1 MRVHHTLVCF
11 VTISLSLL
19 GVRSFAAEDA
29 ESQPE
34 TSFYNQV
41 RPILQANCHG
51 CHQPAKSLGDYVMTD
66 FKKLLAGGE
75 SGLAAIVPGKPEES
89 YLIEQIT
96 PTDGEALMPK
106 KADPLIGNDIK
117 IITQWIKEGAKD
129 DTPASAKQRYD
140 MDHPPVYT
148 RQPVVATLDFSPDG
162 SLLAIGGFHEVLLF
176 KGDGSERVGRL
187 VGVSAKIQSVVFS
200 PDGKKLAV
208 TGGLPGRMGEVQVWD
223 VANQKL
229 LLSTPIT
236 YDTVYGGSWSPD
248 GKLIAFGCTDNSVR
262 AIDAETGEEKLFQ
275 GAHSDWSLGTIF
287 STDGEHLAS
296 VGRDMTVKL
305 IEVAT
310 ERFVDNITS
319 ITPGALKGGVQAIAR
334 HPERDEIV
342 VGGSDGV
349 AKVYRMERLTKRVI
363 GDDANLIRVM
373 PEIGGRIF
381 GLDVSADGKQ
391 FAACSSL
398 DGSGEVQI
406 YSYEFDSA
414 LPDDIKAIHEKRA
427 QQWNADERKKIE
439 EYNAKDVKLI
449 SRTAVSEAAMYAVAF
464 HPDGKTL
471 AAAGGDGKIR
481 FIDPATG
488 NIKSTFE
495 PAPINKSSQ
504 TMMEMGIAQLAAPEP
519 NDLSTEQLPKGRS
532 ITKLVVE
539 PAEIN
544 ISSKFAYSQILI
556 TALLE
561 DGSTTDV
568 TRQAKLTLS
577 TDVATVGP
585 SGVVRPV
592 KSGEATLGIS
602 IAGHSATIP
611 VVVKNLDQEAKVDY
625 IRDVNPVLTRL
636 GCNQGTCHGAKDGK
650 NGFKLSLRGYDAIYD
665 VRALTDDHVSR
676 RVNLASPDNSLML
689 LKGTGS
695 VPHVGKQLM
704 KPGEPYYEIIR
715 NWIADGAQL
724 NQSASRVAKITV
736 TPENPVV
743 QEIGQKQQVRVLA
756 HYQDGSQ
763 RDVTQEAFIT
773 SGNTEIATVNKFGL
787 MTALRR
793 GEAPVL
799 CRFEGAYAATT
810 LTVMGDREG
819 FVWQQ
824 PETWSRIDEL
834 TASKWERMKI
844 LPAGLCTDAE
854 FLRRV
859 YLDLTGLPP
868 TSDQVRAFIA
878 DTTDTRTKRAAV
890 IDQLIGSNEYIEFW
904 TNKWADLLQVN
915 GKFLGR
921 PGAVAYRKWIR
932 DHVEKNTPYDQFVT
946 EVVTAEGSNKENPA
960 ASYYKILRDPADTM
974 ENTTHLFLAV
984 RFNCNKCHDHPFE
997 RWTQDQYYET
1007 AAFFAQVGL
1016 KRDPNEKANI
1026 GGTAVEGAKPLYE
1039 VVYDKPEGEMKH
1051 DRTGEVTAP
1060 YFPYEAV
1067 YKAPE
1072 TATRRQQLAEWMTSP
1087 DNQYFARSY
1096 VNRLWGYMFGI
1107 GIIEPIDDIRA
1118 GNPPTNPELLDYL
1131 EAEFIQSGFDVQHVI
1146 KLICQSR
1153 TYQLSIEQNR
1163 WNADDKINYSH
1174 ALARRLP
1181 AEVLYDTVYRSV
1193 GAQTKIPGVPPGTR
1207 AAELPDVSIK
1217 IPGGFLN
1224 TFGRPPRESSC
1235 ECERTNE
1242 VQLGPVMALIS
1253 GPTIADAIVDEKNDL
1268 HKLVTELEDDH
1279 KLINEIFL
1287 RILNR
1292 PATDAEIAA
1301 TMKSM
1306 QEIAPDHVALQQE
1319 LKDREVWWAETK
1331 PKLEV
1336 KRQQMMTAAQ
1346 QKVDE
1351 YKASQAEEVAKKTKE
1366 REDRI
1371 AAAEAKLKTYEETLP
1386 AKLTAWETNQNST
1399 AWTLLDP
1406 IEMKSSMG
1414 AEFEKR
1420 DDLSIF
1426 VTGKNGKGT
1435 YTVVAETDAT
1445 NITGIRLEVLSD
1457 EKLPGKGPGRAMNGN
1472 FVLSEFS
1479 LKSASKADPET
1490 AKEVKLEKA
1499 LADKAQDG
1507 YAIATAIDGKAPGSG
1522 NGWAMVNGLGSTHW
1536 ATFEV
1541 KEPIANEGGTRLVFT
1556 LNQQYNDG
1564 THSIGKFRLAIT
1576 TAEKPVGLGL
1586 PEEVQP
1592 ILATTPEERS
1602 DEQKAKLLEF
1612 FRLQDQPL
1620 QNLVK
1625 AVATAKQPLPADPK
1639 LVALEKDLTEVSQ
1652 EVREDPTLVQLKKDL
1667 TMSEKQTGNQ
1677 RLTMAQDLAW
1687 ALINSPSFLFN
1698 H

>member
-1 MRVHHTLVCF
+1 MRVHHTLVCCLALF
-11 VTISLSLL
+11 VSVC
-19 GVRSFAAEDA
+19 GNFVFGADEAN
-29 ESQPE
+29 SQPE

-66 FKKLLAGGE
+66 FQKLLDGGE
-75 SGLAAIVPGKPEES
+75 SGLAAVVPGKPEES

-96 PTDGEALMPK
+96 PTDGEALMPR

-140 MDHPPVYT
+140 RDHPPVYT
-148 RQPVVATLDFSPDG
+148 RQPVITSLDFSPDG

-187 VGVSAKIQSVVFS
+187 VGVSAKIQSVAFS

-208 TGGLPGRMGEVQVWD
+208 TGGLPGRMGEIQVWD
-223 VANQKL
+223 VAHQKL
-229 LLSTPIT
+229 LVSTPVT

-248 GKLIAFGCTDNSVR
+248 GKLIAFGCTDSSVR

-342 VGGSDGV
+342 VGGSDGI

-381 GLDVSADGKQ
+381 GLDVSADGKLI
-391 FAACSSL
+391 AACNSL
-398 DGSGEVQI
+398 DGSGEVQV
-406 YSYEFDSA
+406 YSYEFDSS
-414 LPDDIKAIHEKRA
+414 LPDDIKAIHEKLP

-439 EYNAKDVKLI
+439 EYNSKDVKLI
-449 SRTAVSEAAMYAVAF
+449 SRTAVSESSMYAVAF
-464 HPDGKTL
+464 HPGGKTL
-471 AAAGGDGKIR
+471 AAAGGDGIIR
-481 FIDPATG
+481 LIDAATG
-488 NIKSTFE
+488 NITKAFE
-495 PAPINKSSQ
+495 PAPISQDSQ

-519 NDLSTEQLPKGRS
+519 TDLTSERLPKGRS
-532 ITKLVVE
+532 VTKLIVE
-539 PAEIN
+539 PDQITLT
-544 ISSKFAYSQILI
+544 SSFAYSQILV
-556 TALLE
+556 TGLLD
-561 DGSTTDV
+561 DGSTTDL

-577 TDVATVGP
+577 TDVATVGA

-592 KSGEATLGIS
+592 KTGEATLGIS
-602 IAGHSATIP
+602 IAGHSAKIP
-611 VVVKNLDQEAKVDY
+611 VTVASANQEEKVDY

-636 GCNQGTCHGAKDGK
+636 GCNQGTCHGSKDGK

-665 VRALTDDHVSR
+665 VRALTDDHGSR

-695 VPHVGKQLM
+695 VPHVGQQLM
-704 KPGEPYYEIIR
+704 QPGEPYYEIIR
-715 NWIADGAQL
+715 NWIADAAQL
-724 NQSASRVAKITV
+724 NRSSSRVAKITV

-763 RDVTQEAFIT
+763 RDVTQEAFVT
-773 SGNTEIATVNKFGL
+773 SGDTEIAAVNKFGI

-793 GEAPVL
+793 GESPVL

-834 TASKWERMKI
+834 AASKWQRMKI
-844 LPAGLCTDAE
+844 QPSGLSTDAE
-854 FLRRV
+854 FIRRI
-859 YLDLTGLPP
+859 YLDLTGVPP
-868 TSDQVRAFIA
+868 TADQVRAFMA
-878 DTTDTRTKRAAV
+878 DATDVQVKRASL
-890 IDQLIGSNEYIEFW
+890 IDQLIGSTEYIEFW

-921 PGAVAYRKWIR
+921 PGAVAFRKWIR
-932 DHVEKNTPYDQFVT
+932 DHIEKNTPYDQFVT
-946 EVVTAEGSNKENPA
+946 EVVTADGSNKENPA

-1016 KRDPNEKANI
+1016 KRDPNEKGNI

-1039 VVYDKPEGEMKH
+1039 VVYDKPEGEIKH

-1060 YFPYEAV
+1060 EFPYEAV

-1072 TATRRQQLAEWMTSP
+1072 AATRRQQLAEWMTSS

-1131 EAEFIQSGFDVQHVI
+1131 EAEFIQSGFNVRHVI
-1146 KLICQSR
+1146 QLICKSR

-1181 AEVLYDTVYRSV
+1181 AEVLYDSVYRSV

-1242 VQLGPVMALIS
+1242 MQLGPVMALIS
-1253 GPTIADAIVDEKNDL
+1253 GPTIADAIVDGNNDL
-1268 HKLVTELEDDH
+1268 HKLVKEEADDQ
-1279 KLINEIFL
+1279 KMINEIFL

-1292 PATDAEIAA
+1292 PATESEVAA
-1301 TMKSM
+1301 TLKSM
-1306 QEIAPDHVALQQE
+1306 QEIDPDHLALQQE
-1319 LKDREVWWAETK
+1319 LKERETWWTETK
-1331 PKLEV
+1331 PKLET
-1336 KRQQMMTAAQ
+1336 KRQQMMVVAQ
-1346 QKVDE
+1346 QKIDD
-1351 YKASQAEEVAKKTKE
+1351 YKVTTAEEVAKKTKE

-1371 AAAEAKLKTYEETLP
+1371 AAAETKLKTHEDTVP
-1386 AKLTAWETNQNST
+1386 AKLTAWEAKQDTT
-1399 AWTLLDP
+1399 GWTLLDP
-1406 IEMKSSMG
+1406 AEMKSSMG

-1426 VTGKNGKGT
+1426 VSGKNGKGT
-1435 YTVVAETDAT
+1435 YTIVAETEAT

-1472 FVLSEFS
+1472 FVLTELSVS
-1479 LKSASKADPET
+1479 AASKANPES
-1490 AKEVKLEKA
+1490 AIAVKLEKA

-1507 YAIATAIDGKAPGSG
+1507 YAIATAIDGNTTASN
-1522 NGWAMVNGLGSTHW
+1522 NGWAMVNGVGSTHW

-1541 KEPIANEGGTRLVFT
+1541 KEPITNEGGTRLVFT
-1556 LNQQYNDG
+1556 MNQQYNDG

-1576 TAEKPVGLGL
+1576 TAKKPVGLGL
-1586 PEEVQP
+1586 SEEVQP
-1592 ILATTPEERS
+1592 ILATVPEERT
-1602 DEQKAKLLEF
+1602 DEQKAKLLDF
-1612 FRLQDQPL
+1612 FRRQDQPL

-1652 EVREDPTLVQLKKDL
+1652 PIREDPNLVQLKKDL
-1667 TMSEKQTGNQ
+1667 TMSETQTGNK

-1687 ALINSPSFLFN
+1687 ALINSPAFLFN